1 MHPISVRCTERS
13 KGNDVAADQ
22 GTRGAPWQGPLCAGR
37 IAVVTGGGGSIGSAC
52 GRAFADHGAD
62 VVIVDIAHDRV
73 AAAVA
78 SVESRG
84 RQALGI
90 VSDLTADGAV
100 DDMVAQA
107 VAAFGRSDILVNALG
122 EHLVLAGPFESST
135 PEGWDRLY
143 RVNLLHT
150 MQACHAVLPGM
161 RERKWGRIVNFSSV
175 EGIRSMPHAAPYT
188 AYKGAIDSFTKTLGV
203 EFAGDNI
210 RVNCVAVDKTR
221 SYQVN
226 FYDMPEE
233 YERHVPI
240 WIPAGRYGEGDDVA
254 AVVLFL
260 STEMAAW
267 VVGQTIV
274 ADGGT
279 LAAGGWYRTPV
290 KWTNSPLLVQYFEDD
305 PSINAARP
313 RGVQ

>member
-1 MHPISVRCTERS
+1 M
-13 KGNDVAADQ
+13 AAEQ
-22 GTRGAPWQGPLCAGR
+22 TTKSAPWQGPLCADR
-37 IAVVTGGGGSIGSAC
+37 IALVTGGGGSIGSAC

-62 VVIVDIAHDRV
+62 VVIVDIAADRV

-78 SVESRG
+78 AVEERG
-84 RQALGI
+84 RKALGI
-90 VSDLTADGAV
+90 VSDLTAEGAV
-100 DDMVAQA
+100 DDMVARA
-107 VAAFGRSDILVNALG
+107 VDTFGRVDILVNALG
-122 EHLVLAGPFESST
+122 EHLALAGPFESST

-143 RVNLLHT
+143 RVNLLQT

-175 EGIRSMPHAAPYT
+175 EGIRSMPSAAPYT

-226 FYDMPEE
+226 FYDMPDE
-233 YERHVPI
+233 YDRHVPI
-240 WIPAGRYGEGDDVA
+240 WVPAGRYGEGDDVA

>member
-1 MHPISVRCTERS
+1 MVRPTADRQ
-13 KGNDVAADQ
+13 GDNVAEGQ
-22 GTRGAPWQGPLCAGR
+22 TTKRPPWQGPLCADR
-37 IAVVTGGGGSIGSAC
+37 IALVTGGGGAIGAAC
-52 GRAFADHGAD
+52 GRAFADNGAD
-62 VVIVDIAHDRV
+62 VVIVDIVEERV
-73 AAAVA
+73 QAAVA
-78 SVESRG
+78 AVEERG

-90 VSDLTADGAV
+90 VSDLTQDGAV
-100 DDMVAQA
+100 ADMVAKA
-107 VAAFGRSDILVNALG
+107 NERFGRVDILTNALG
-122 EHLVLAGPFESST
+122 EHLALAGPFEKST

-143 RVNLLHT
+143 RVNLLQT

-175 EGIRSMPHAAPYT
+175 EGIRSMPHAGPYT
-188 AYKGAIDSFTKTLGV
+188 AYKGAIDSFTKTIGV
-203 EFAGDNI
+203 EFASDNI

-226 FYDMPEE
+226 FYDMPAE
-233 YERHVPI
+233 YDRHVPI
-240 WIPAGRYGEGDDVA
+240 WVPAGRYGEGDDVA

-260 STEMAAW
+260 SSEMAAW
-267 VVGQTIV
+267 VVGQTIA

-305 PSINAARP
+305 PSINAGRP